1 MSETERIARGLTERT
16 LPKAEWTH
24 HAHLRAGLWHVWHHG
39 DEALAL
45 LRDRISRYN
54 ESVGTANTDTSGYHE
69 TITRLYVTVIAAF
82 LAGVDRALP
91 LDALAERLIAE
102 HGDPG
107 LPLRHYSKRLLF
119 SAAARRGW
127 VEPDRVRIT
136 VMTPVNALLE
146 NNRRWAADR
155 VQRDPSFFTRLA
167 KQQAPEFLWIGCS
180 DSRVPANE
188 IVGLDPGELFV
199 HRNVANVVVHTD
211 LNCLSVLQ
219 FAVDV
224 LKVKHVIVC
233 GHYGCGGIRAA
244 IEKET
249 HGLIDNWLRHVQDV
263 ERDYQHEL
271 DGIADSQERVDRLCE
286 LNVAEQVRNIS
297 RTTIVQDAW
306 RRGHNVQ
313 LHGWVYGLKDGIITD
328 LHVSI

>member
-1 MSETERIARGLTERT
+1 MAS
-16 LPKAEWTH
+16 
-24 HAHLRAGLWHVWHHG
+24 
-39 DEALAL
+39 
-45 LRDRISRYN
+45 
-54 ESVGTANTDTSGYHE
+54 
-69 TITRLYVTVIAAF
+69 
-82 LAGVDRALP
+82 
-91 LDALAERLIAE
+91 
-102 HGDPG
+102 
-107 LPLRHYSKRLLF
+107 
-119 SAAARRGW
+119 SAAACDNR
-127 VEPDRVRIT
+127 ELMP
-136 VMTPVNALLE
+136 PVTSLLD
-146 NNRRWAADR
+146 NNKAWAATR
-155 VQRDPSFFTRLA
+155 VKHDPTFFTRLA
-167 KQQAPEFLWIGCS
+167 QQQAPEYLWIGCS

-244 IEKET
+244 LEKQS

-263 ERDYQHEL
+263 ERDYEDEL
-271 DGIADSQERVDRLCE
+271 QMIADPRAREDRLCE

-306 RRGHNVQ
+306 RNGHDVQ
-313 LHGWVYGLKDGIITD
+313 LHGWIYGLKDGIITD
-328 LHVSI
+328 LGVSLRA